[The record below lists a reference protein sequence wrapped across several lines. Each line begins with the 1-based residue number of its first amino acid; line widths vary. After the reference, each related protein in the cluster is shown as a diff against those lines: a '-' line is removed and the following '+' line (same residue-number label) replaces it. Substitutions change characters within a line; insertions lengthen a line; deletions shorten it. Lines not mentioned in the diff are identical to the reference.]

1 MPGSLLSTATSKRRK
16 SAVCLKREETNA
28 CMRRGEEEEEEVTD
42 KSGPR
47 WAGWFVRGTS
57 AKSGVTTLRRISAPQ
72 TPNLSDPDYL
82 PHSVAPSPRLASVSP
97 RQSAG
102 SSPYR
107 CYCLEKSELLLFFF
121 FLFLWISVE
130 VSNSL
135 LWVDKNSLISF
146 AYGVISNSKYIC
158 LKMRRVP

>member
-121 FLFLWISVE
+121 FFSCGFQSRYQTLCCGLIKTHW
-130 VSNSL
+130 SL
-135 LWVDKNSLISF
+135 LPTELFQTLNTFV
-146 AYGVISNSKYIC
+146 
-158 LKMRRVP
+158 